1 MQQTPTSHQIRFL
14 KAGVIACAVALGICA
29 WFIWVLLG
37 RTKQAESRLQ
47 YAIAELEIAKSEAE
61 KSYSEFQ
68 AHSENQEA
76 RIAVLEATL
85 GKSLAVL
92 DIPTREELDVLQP
105 GFYELQTSTQYDPDL
120 DETTSYTIRH
130 VVVDLQY
137 EEYGT
142 KLQMGLAAGDALGMI
157 PVPIT
162 AYFDYDGDGQI
173 DTDMAMDFIRDI
185 PVIGGRLAKVYD
197 PVVSQTVYSIFVSE
211 AVNAEYTSVND
222 MADDVESASSYLWK
236 FVQDQY
242 ETIEKWVLE
251 NLPEQEPNP

>member
-1 MQQTPTSHQIRFL
+1 MQQTPNNRQIRLL
-14 KAGVIACAVALGICA
+14 KAGLIACVVALVICA

-37 RTKQAESRLQ
+37 RMNQAESGLL
-47 YAIAELEIAKSEAE
+47 YAIAELEIAKSKAE

-68 AHSENQEA
+68 AQSEYQEA

-85 GKSLAVL
+85 GKSVAVL
-92 DIPTREELDVLQP
+92 DIPTQEELDALQP

-120 DETTSYTIRH
+120 DETASYTIRH
-130 VVVDLQY
+130 VVVELQY
-137 EEYGT
+137 EDYGT
-142 KLQMGLAAGDALGMI
+142 KLQMGLASGEALGMI
-157 PVPIT
+157 PVPIA

-185 PVIGGRLAKVYD
+185 PVIGGRLAKAYD
-197 PVVSQTVYSIFVSE
+197 PVVSQMVYSIFVSE
-211 AVNAEYTSVND
+211 AVNAEYTSVDD
-222 MADDVESASSYLWK
+222 MADDAQSASSYLWK